1 MNTNLPVE
9 YRLSLPSEWDDVVDF
24 ANFVFSQAHRPHDFK
39 TLLPKVYAD
48 GAPEIA
54 RHFVAVR
61 GGRIRAMVAD
71 CLQELRLGDRTLR
84 AGMVGTV
91 SVHPYSRGEGHMK
104 KLMAM
109 MIDDAQQSGLDLL
122 ILGGQRQRYGYFGF
136 DNFGCTPHYTLTDA
150 SVRHGCAGVDA
161 SGISFSELTE
171 EKPDEVD
178 FAWALSQR
186 QISAGVRPRAEFL
199 MRMHSWNQSCRLIR
213 REGEAVGYVMGDAAE
228 IALTDEAL
236 LPAVLK
242 ALMAD
247 RSLKR
252 LELDVMPYEKERTA
266 QIAPIVE
273 GCVLRGEEMVRVLN
287 WERVLDAL
295 MRLRARSGRMLDGE
309 AALEIDGE
317 RLTLRAENN
326 RTAVERGGRSA
337 ELVLTGRE
345 AVRLL
350 MGMEGALCADARLLN
365 WLPLPLHIS
374 GADTF

>member
-1 MNTNLPVE
+1 
-9 YRLSLPSEWDDVVDF
+9 
-24 ANFVFSQAHRPHDFK
+24 
-39 TLLPKVYAD
+39 
-48 GAPEIA
+48 
-54 RHFVAVR
+54 
-61 GGRIRAMVAD
+61 
-71 CLQELRLGDRTLR
+71 
-84 AGMVGTV
+84 
-91 SVHPYSRGEGHMK
+91 
-104 KLMAM
+104 
-109 MIDDAQQSGLDLL
+109 
-122 ILGGQRQRYGYFGF
+122 
-136 DNFGCTPHYTLTDA
+136 
-150 SVRHGCAGVDA
+150 
-161 SGISFSELTE
+161 
-171 EKPDEVD
+171 
-178 FAWALSQR
+178 
-186 QISAGVRPRAEFL
+186 

-213 REGEAVGYVMGDAAE
+213 REGEAVGYVMGDGTE

-266 QIAPIVE
+266 RIAPIVE

-309 AALEIDGE
+309 VALEIDGE

-350 MGMEGALCADARLLN
+350 MGMEGALCADARMLN

-374 GADTF
+374 EADTF

>member
-161 SGISFSELTE
+161 SGISFSELTA
-171 EKPDEVD
+171 EKPEEVD

-186 QISAGVRPRAEFL
+186 
-199 MRMHSWNQSCRLIR
+199 
-213 REGEAVGYVMGDAAE
+213 
-228 IALTDEAL
+228 
-236 LPAVLK
+236 
-242 ALMAD
+242 
-247 RSLKR
+247 
-252 LELDVMPYEKERTA
+252 
-266 QIAPIVE
+266 
-273 GCVLRGEEMVRVLN
+273 
-287 WERVLDAL
+287 
-295 MRLRARSGRMLDGE
+295 
-309 AALEIDGE
+309 
-317 RLTLRAENN
+317 
-326 RTAVERGGRSA
+326 
-337 ELVLTGRE
+337 
-345 AVRLL
+345 
-350 MGMEGALCADARLLN
+350 
-365 WLPLPLHIS
+365 
-374 GADTF
+374 